1 MKAKLDGRDVDQA
14 KRMSVTDQVG
24 TFKTLYITFP
34 YFFLF
39 DYKYFVNRKGLLKVV
54 VVAVV
59 AAVSVDIASVVD
71 PVVAAM
77 VYCFCCAAVAVTAV
91 VVTVAVAAAVDAV
104 AVDIT
109 VAVVAAAVSVA
120 TAHAVFYHHL
130 FLF

>member
-1 MKAKLDGRDVDQA
+1 M
-14 KRMSVTDQVG
+14 
-24 TFKTLYITFP
+24 
-34 YFFLF
+34 
-39 DYKYFVNRKGLLKVV
+39 NRKGLLKVV
-54 VVAVV
+54 VIAVV

-77 VYCFCCAAVAVTAV
+77 VYCFCCAAVVVTAV
-91 VVTVAVAAAVDAV
+91 VVTVAVDAV
-104 AVDIT
+104 AVDNT